1 MKEHFINVAKITAL
15 AAHIYLLQLLLP
27 SGDVA
32 VAFWPLV
39 AMAGAQLVGGM
50 ANRNAAKKANRRN
63 RKQSE
68 AERMREYQQWKEGNA
83 LFGPASM
90 SNPNLNYYQ
99 LSQLSDDQLKSKL
112 GEYGISPTQAEETYY
127 KKRGGLG
134 GLLGGMKRASR
145 TSLDRDAAI
154 EALTAKSGR
163 PDREFFEGAADRF
176 RESMPYSEVSSY
188 ADIPSMYEGLQRGAD
203 ETAKG
208 IFDDSLTDKRISFY
222 QPVFDARQGM
232 VDARKQAEE
241 EGLQDTLGN
250 LDARQR
256 QKGYSGDSLAGLQM
270 EGRSRKASAGNI
282 SKMQMLANLQN
293 QTDVLNQ
300 RMKGQELK
308 VNNMGL
314 ANTQAS
320 RAAQMKMLPV
330 TAATD
335 AALQQQKAMQFYRM
349 KQGTPQM
356 SSLPQYQQLP
366 TGVELLAK
374 AGSTLAGGVMQQNAQ
389 DSYMANLKDIAKIKY
404 GQGSP
409 TSQRSW
415 TPKGPGGFGGGD

>member
-1 MKEHFINVAKITAL
+1 MA
-15 AAHIYLLQLLLP
+15 
-27 SGDVA
+27 
-32 VAFWPLV
+32 WPLV
-39 AMAGAQLVGGM
+39 AMAGMQLVGGM

-68 AERMREYQQWKEGNA
+68 AERMREYRMWKEGNS
-83 LFGPASM
+83 LFGPMGDA
-90 SNPNLNYYQ
+90 NPNLNYFQ
-99 LSQLSDDQLKSKL
+99 LSNLSDAQLKSKL

-145 TSLDRDAAI
+145 TSLDREAAI

-163 PDREFFEGAADRF
+163 PDREFFEGAANRF
-176 RESMPYSEVSSY
+176 RDSMPYSEVSTY
-188 ADIPSMYEGLQRGAD
+188 ADIPKMYEGLQRGAD
-203 ETAKG
+203 DTAKG
-208 IFDDSLTDKRISFY
+208 IYDDSLTDRRISFY
-222 QPVFDARQGM
+222 QPVFDARQGL
-232 VDARKQAEE
+232 VDSKQQAEE
-241 EGLQDTLGN
+241 EALQDTLGS

-270 EGRSRKASAGNI
+270 EGRARKASAGNI
-282 SKMQMLANLQN
+282 SKLQMLTNLQN

-300 RMKGQELK
+300 KMKGQELK

-335 AALQQQKAMQFYRM
+335 AALQAQKGMQFYRM

-366 TGVELLAK
+366 TNTELLMK
-374 AGSTLAGGVMQQNAQ
+374 AGSSLVGGVMQQNAQ
-389 DSYMANLKDIAKIKY
+389 DSYMSNLKDIAKIQAAGGG
-404 GQGSP
+404 GQGG
-409 TSQRSW
+409 Q
-415 TPKGPGGFGGGD
+415 GGYLPMPSGNAFSRKPIYGGGGP

>member
-1 MKEHFINVAKITAL
+1 MLTSPRCMKGC
-15 AAHIYLLQLLLP
+15 
-27 SGDVA
+27 S
-32 VAFWPLV
+32 
-39 AMAGAQLVGGM
+39 
-50 ANRNAAKKANRRN
+50 
-63 RKQSE
+63 
-68 AERMREYQQWKEGNA
+68 
-83 LFGPASM
+83 
-90 SNPNLNYYQ
+90 
-99 LSQLSDDQLKSKL
+99 
-112 GEYGISPTQAEETYY
+112 
-127 KKRGGLG
+127 
-134 GLLGGMKRASR
+134 
-145 TSLDRDAAI
+145 
-154 EALTAKSGR
+154 
-163 PDREFFEGAADRF
+163 
-176 RESMPYSEVSSY
+176 
-188 ADIPSMYEGLQRGAD
+188 GAD